1 MFSRYSVKKPYTV
14 IVGII
19 LVIVLGVISF
29 QHMTTDLLPSMNLPY
44 VVVYTSYVGATPE
57 QVEDELTRPMEAAFA
72 TLNDVK

>member
-44 VVVYTSYVGATPE
+44 VVVYTP
-57 QVEDELTRPMEAAFA
+57 
-72 TLNDVK
+72 